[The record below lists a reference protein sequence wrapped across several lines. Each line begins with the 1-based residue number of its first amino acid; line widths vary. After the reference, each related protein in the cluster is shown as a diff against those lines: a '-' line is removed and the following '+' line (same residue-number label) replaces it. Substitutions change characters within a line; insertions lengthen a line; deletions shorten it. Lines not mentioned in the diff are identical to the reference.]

1 MAQCSPH
8 AWRTPVVGDPALVC
22 DVCEHRLD
30 LAHDITPEV
39 QAELLRDY
47 RRHYGPIVSDHFQA
61 ALEAALEAAQS
72 DGSGRSPAPA
82 EEKGSA

>member
-1 MAQCSPH
+1 MLMLGSDVMVRQLLD
-8 AWRTPVVGDPALVC
+8 GFLGALREV
-22 DVCEHRLD
+22 
-30 LAHDITPEV
+30 PEV